1 LRLKIWKNLF
11 VVEISNT
18 FPKSLIVKGLTTI
31 YCSVASGGTKASSR
45 DWVFEKFSS
54 FYKNSSYVFPSPV
67 SFGQREYAFLLF
79 KERAMVRH
87 KSFASSTAL
96 RSYMRERIP
105 SDVYHSCAY
114 YENPDAE
121 MEKKGWQGAD
131 LVFDIDADH
140 IPTSCNKTHDSW
152 TCTKCGAKGNGET
165 PEICP
170 KRKCGGEKFETKT
183 WACDLCID
191 STRNETRKLLDIL
204 SEEFGFS
211 ENEIHT
217 FFSGHR
223 GYHIH
228 VENEAVHSLDTMARK
243 EIVDYV
249 SGIGLSIFDKSR
261 KVSSKSKTKSTPP
274 EFRLSDYGWNGR
286 IKRGLRNF
294 VKHASIY
301 DLAQAGLNKT
311 SSDVVFNNRELI
323 VKRCFENNLWN
334 INEIGFETWI
344 KLAEHVKNREAA
356 QVDTVVTTDI
366 HRLIR
371 ANGTLHGKTGLLKV
385 EFPLKGLDRFDPFV
399 GAVAFK
405 EGTAKVQVSE
415 APEFKMSGESFGPFK
430 NQTVELPTAAAIL
443 LILRNRAEV
452 SK

>member
-1 LRLKIWKNLF
+1 M
-11 VVEISNT
+11 E
-18 FPKSLIVKGLTTI
+18 GQ
-31 YCSVASGGTKASSR
+31 KASSR
-45 DWVFEKFSS
+45 DWVFDKFCS
-54 FYKNSSYVFPSPV
+54 FYKNPSYVFPSPV

-87 KSFASSTAL
+87 KSFASPTAL
-96 RSYMRERIP
+96 RGFMRERIP

-140 IPTSCNKTHDSW
+140 IPTSCNKIHDEW
-152 TCTKCGAKGNGET
+152 KCSNVECGFYGKGIT
-165 PEICP
+165 PEECP
-170 KRKCGGEKFETKT
+170 ICGGMKFETKT

-191 STRNETRKLLDIL
+191 STRVETRKLLDML
-204 SEEFGFS
+204 VNDFGFA
-211 ENEIHT
+211 EEEIHT
-217 FFSGHR
+217 YFSGHR

-228 VENEAVHSLDTMARK
+228 VENEAIRSLDTMARK

-249 SGIGLSIFDKSR
+249 CGIGLELFDKKKRESSNSKR
-261 KVSSKSKTKSTPP
+261 KSSTPV
-274 EFRLSDYGWNGR
+274 FSLGDYGWKLRLKNGIR
-286 IKRGLRNF
+286 KFVSASTKENLTEIGISKKGSEIIFRNKEGIIKRCLNENRWGT
-294 VKHASIY
+294 VK
-301 DLAQAGLNKT
+301 G
-311 SSDVVFNNRELI
+311 V
-323 VKRCFENNLWN
+323 
-334 INEIGFETWI
+334 GFETWMHV
-344 KLAEHVKNREAA
+344 AEHVKNQEAA
-356 QVDTVVTTDI
+356 QIDTVVTSDI

-385 EFPLKGLDRFDPFV
+385 EFPLRDLDCFDPFV

-415 APEFKMSGESFGPFK
+415 APEFKLSGKSFGPFK
-430 NQTVELPTAAAIL
+430 NQTVELPTAAAVL
-443 LILRNRAEV
+443 LILKNRAEV